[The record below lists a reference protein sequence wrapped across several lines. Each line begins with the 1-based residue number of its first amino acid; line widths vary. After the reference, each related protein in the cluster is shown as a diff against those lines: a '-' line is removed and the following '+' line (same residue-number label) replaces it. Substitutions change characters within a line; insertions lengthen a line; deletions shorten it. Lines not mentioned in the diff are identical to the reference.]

1 MPVEALVGPGYR
13 GWYLGYLIAVFWPT
27 SGASDMPVL
36 PNSTMENK
44 ETNIHEI
51 RQTRTMQF
59 LHENVFSTH
68 MLLLVTP
75 DCNSALFFL

>member
-1 MPVEALVGPGYR
+1 
-13 GWYLGYLIAVFWPT
+13 
-27 SGASDMPVL
+27 MPVL